1 MNILVCIKQV
11 PDIEKIKVDSA
22 KKVMIMDGVPDIV
35 NQFDTYALETAVRLK
50 DADPTTRIVVVT
62 MGPAKTKDALKSC
75 LSVGADK
82 AYMVNDDIFVDSDT
96 LSTSYVLFCA
106 AKAIETR
113 EGQPF
118 DLVFCG
124 KQAADGDTGHVG
136 PQLAEYLNYPQITSA
151 MELTVEGG
159 KVSVRRQSE
168 EGLEVMAAALPA
180 VVTMSQTPYEPR
192 YASVKTKMAAN
203 RADIPVLTA
212 ADLDLDEACVGLN
225 GSPTK
230 VIRTFVP
237 ERKKGGVKIQEETG
251 AESVEKLT
259 ALLSD
264 AGVL

>member
-22 KKVMIMDGVPDIV
+22 KKVMIMDGVPNIV
-35 NQFDTYALETAVRLK
+35 NQYDTYALETAVRIK
-50 DADPTTRIVVVT
+50 DADPSTKVVVVT
-62 MGPAKTKDALKSC
+62 MGPAQTKDALKHC

-82 AYMVNDDIFVDSDT
+82 AYMVCDDTLTDSDT
-96 LSTSYVLFCA
+96 LATSYVLSAA
-106 AKAIETR
+106 AKAIEER

-118 DLVFCG
+118 DLIFCG

-136 PQLAEYLNYPQITSA
+136 PQLAEYLNYPQITAA
-151 MELTVEGG
+151 MEVTVEGG
-159 KVSVRRQSE
+159 KIKANCQSDD
-168 EGLEVMAAALPA
+168 GINVISAQLPV

-203 RADIPVLTA
+203 RAEIPVLTA
-212 ADLDLDEACVGLN
+212 ADLGLEAAKVGQG

-230 VIRTFVP
+230 VVKTYVP
-237 ERKKGGVKIQEETG
+237 ERKKGGVKIEEET
-251 AESVEKLT
+251 AEESVAKLV

-264 AGVL
+264 AGVI

>member
-22 KKVMIMDGVPDIV
+22 KKAMIMEGVPLIV
-35 NQFDTYALETAVRLK
+35 NQYDTYALETAVRIK
-50 DADPTTRIVVVT
+50 DADPSTKIVVVT
-62 MGPAKTKDALKSC
+62 MGAAQTKDALKNC

-82 AYMVNDDIFVDSDT
+82 AYMISDDKLNDSDT
-96 LSTSYVLFCA
+96 LATSYVLCAA
-106 AKAIETR
+106 AKAIEAR
-113 EGQPF
+113 EGVAF
-118 DLVFCG
+118 DMIMCG

-136 PQLAEYLNYPQITSA
+136 PQLAEYLNYPQVTSA

-159 KVSVRRQSE
+159 KVKARCPSDDGVNVKE
-168 EGLEVMAAALPA
+168 AALPV

-203 RADIPVLTA
+203 RAEIPVLTA
-212 ADLDLDEACVGLN
+212 ADLGLDDAAIGMG

-230 VIRTFVP
+230 VVKTFVP
-237 ERKKGGVKIQEETG
+237 ERKKGGVKIAEET
-251 AESVEKLT
+251 AEESVNKLV

-264 AGVL
+264 AGVI

>member
-22 KKVMIMDGVPDIV
+22 KQVMVMDGVPDIV
-35 NQFDTYALETAVRLK
+35 NQYDTYALETAVRIK
-50 DADPTTRIVVVT
+50 DADAETKVIVVT
-62 MGPAKTKDALKSC
+62 MGGEKTKSALKSC
-75 LSVGADK
+75 LSVGANK
-82 AYMVNDDIFVDSDT
+82 AYMINDDSLADSDT
-96 LSTSYVLFCA
+96 LATSTVLCA
-106 AKAIETR
+106 AVKAIEAA

-118 DLVFCG
+118 DMIMCG

-136 PQLAEYLNYPQITSA
+136 PQLAESLGYPQITSA
-151 MELTVEGG
+151 MELTVDGG
-159 KVSVRRQSE
+159 KIKANCPSDDGVNV
-168 EGLEVMAAALPA
+168 VAAEMPV

-203 RADIPVLTA
+203 RATIPVLTA
-212 ADLDLDEACVGLN
+212 ADLSLDAGSVGAS

-230 VIRTFVP
+230 VVKEFVP
-237 ERKKGGVKIQEETG
+237 ARKEGGIKIQEET
-251 AESVEKLT
+251 AEESVEKLV

>member
-22 KKVMIMDGVPDIV
+22 KKVMIMEGVPLIV
-35 NQFDTYALETAVRLK
+35 NQYDTYALETAVRIK
-50 DADPTTRIVVVT
+50 DADPSTKVVVVT
-62 MGPAKTKDALKSC
+62 MGSAQTKDALKSC

-82 AYMVNDDIFVDSDT
+82 AYMVSDEAFNNSDT
-96 LSTSYVLFCA
+96 LAASVVLGAA
-106 AKAIETR
+106 AKAIEAR
-113 EGQPF
+113 EGAAF
-118 DLVFCG
+118 DMIMCG

-136 PQLAEYLNYPQITSA
+136 PQLAEFLNYPQITSA

-159 KVSVRRQSE
+159 KIKANCQSDD
-168 EGLEVMAAALPA
+168 GVNVIAAELPV

-203 RADIPVLTA
+203 RAEIPVLTA
-212 ADLDLDEACVGLN
+212 ADLNLDAACVGVG

-230 VIRTFVP
+230 VLREYVP
-237 ERKKGGVKIQEETG
+237 ERKKGGVKIEEET
-251 AESVEKLT
+251 AEESVAKLV